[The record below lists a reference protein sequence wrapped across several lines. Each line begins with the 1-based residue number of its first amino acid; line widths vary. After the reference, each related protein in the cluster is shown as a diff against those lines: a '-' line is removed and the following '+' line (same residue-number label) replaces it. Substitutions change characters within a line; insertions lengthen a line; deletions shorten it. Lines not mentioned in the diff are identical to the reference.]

1 MKALLVSLPSST
13 AVITVSPNDSSIS
26 VCSVSA
32 SLLELLS
39 AVSICADSTAVSD
52 GCSCVEEPACS
63 TVPQAARDT
72 IIPAASSTAVSIL
85 YRLLNEATFPQPLCD
100 LTFGRIPVI
109 LGGRAGNGK
118 AILHRAARNVG
129 NGGFGIGKA
138 AAAMGAERDNG
149 LAG

>member
-52 GCSCVEEPACS
+52 DCYCVEELVCS

-72 IIPAASSTAVSIL
+72 IIPTANSTIDSFL
-85 YRLLNEATFPQPLCD
+85 YLLLNEATVLQPLRD
-100 LTFGRIPVI
+100 LISGRIPVI
-109 LGGRAGNGK
+109 LSSCAGNGK
-118 AILHRAARNVG
+118 AILHRSARNVG
-129 NGGFGIGKA
+129 NRGFSIGKA
-138 AAAMGAERDNG
+138 AATMGAERNNG
-149 LAG
+149 LAR